1 MGSIEDDV
9 QHVDV
14 LIVGGGPVGL
24 VCAYQLARTLASP
37 RTCIKIIEKHPKS
50 AQDQYGRAITLFP
63 RTSEM
68 LDQLGLADELA
79 QHCFACRETVSY
91 DAAGNQVDGR
101 GWAFM
106 EQMKDTAWDFSLVL
120 RQKYQEEIFRHA
132 LRELGVELDAP
143 QALVGLHVDASVPL
157 GGYRVSA
164 TLESGT
170 TVKCK
175 YLVGADGGRSTVRRL
190 VDIPFDGSSSDDRW
204 VRIDGHVSTNLPKPR
219 SYCAIESP
227 THGNVLWAALDH
239 GATRIGYAFTPERQK
254 GHQTFDEGAAV
265 AEAVAA
271 VKPFELSF
279 TRVDWWTIYS
289 VGQRV
294 ARRFSA
300 HDCVFLAGDA
310 CHTHSSGAAQGMNTG
325 IHDAVNLAWKL
336 SLVLRRLAHPQL
348 LHTYEAERRPNVER
362 LLAYDRD
369 IARLMTLQL
378 PEGWTGD
385 PAADPNVV
393 LGDVMAAAASF
404 SSGLGI
410 SYAADGL
417 LNVQH
422 PTAPPSSPASSSS
435 SPPPP
440 VPRPGHRAP
449 DVPLRK
455 PGTLEPTRLH
465 RETPNRAIFHVLVFV
480 GERCS
485 ATVAS
490 YHAFCAALEASPFLL
505 PPSPSP
511 RHASSAAAATPP
523 PPIAFLTIPARP
535 GPSPWELL
543 GGRGP
548 VGDGVAGVSSKVFFD
563 SVEVKAHER
572 YGVDVRQ
579 GAVYVLRPDGWVGTV
594 LELERGEEAV
604 KGLEAYFGRFLLRG
618 RGGATARL

>member
-1 MGSIEDDV
+1 MGSIEDSIH
-9 QHVDV
+9 HVDV

-24 VCAYQLARTLASP
+24 ITAYQLARTLPS
-37 RTCIKIIEKHPKS
+37 IMIIEKHAKS

-68 LDQLGLADELA
+68 LDQLGLADKLA

-91 DAAGNQVDGR
+91 DALGNEVHAR

-106 EQMKDTAWDFSLVL
+106 EQMKDTAWDFALVL
-120 RQKYQEEIFRHA
+120 RQKYQEEIFRRA
-132 LRELGVELDAP
+132 LRELGVELHAP
-143 QALVGLHVDASVPL
+143 ATLVGLHIDESIPP

-164 TLESGT
+164 TVEHVGV
-170 TVKCK
+170 VKCK
-175 YLVGADGGRSTVRRL
+175 YLIGADGGRSTVRRL
-190 VDIPFDGSSSDDRW
+190 LDIPFDGSSTDDRW

-239 GATRIGYAFTPERQK
+239 GATRIGYAFTLEREK
-254 GHQTFDEGAAV
+254 RYPVFDQAAAI

-271 VKPFELSF
+271 VKPFDLSF
-279 TRVDWWTIYS
+279 TTVDWWTIYA

-294 ARRFSA
+294 ARRFFTNE
-300 HDCVFLAGDA
+300 CVFLAGDS

-336 SLVLRRLAHPQL
+336 SLVLRGLAHPKL
-348 LHTYEAERRPNVER
+348 LRTYEAERRPNVEK
-362 LLAYDRD
+362 LIAYDRD
-369 IARLMTLQL
+369 IARLMTMQL
-378 PEGWTGD
+378 PDGWTGD
-385 PAADPNVV
+385 PAADPNIV
-393 LGDVMAAAASF
+393 LGQVMADAASF

-410 SYAADGL
+410 SYEPDGL
-417 LNVQH
+417 LNVVSPQH
-422 PTAPPSSPASSSS
+422 PPSPA
-435 SPPPP
+435 PTTTPGHPH
-440 VPRPGHRAP
+440 PGHRAP

-465 RETPNRAIFHVLVFV
+465 RETPNAATFYVLIFV
-480 GERCS
+480 GDS
-485 ATVAS
+485 TAT
-490 YHAFCAALEASPFLL
+490 CTTTTTTTTTPPP

-511 RHASSAAAATPP
+511 YHAFCTALDRSPLFFPPHPTNQSGSNATAPP
-523 PPIAFLTIPARP
+523 TSFLTILPRA

-548 VGDGVAGVSSKVFFD
+548 PGDQILGVSSSSSSSKVLFD
-563 SVEVKAHER
+563 SADMAAHKR
-572 YGVDVRQ
+572 YVDGGGTSG

-594 LELERGEEAV
+594 VGLGAEGVAVLEG
-604 KGLEAYFGRFLLRG
+604 YFGGLAHG
-618 RGGATARL
+618 

>member
-1 MGSIEDDV
+1 MSIEDTV

-24 VCAYQLARTLASP
+24 ISAYQLARTLPSP
-37 RTCIKIIEKHPKS
+37 STSIKIIEKHPKS

-68 LDQLGLADELA
+68 LDQLGLADQLA

-91 DAAGNQVDGR
+91 DAAGNEVQGR

-106 EQMKDTAWDFSLVL
+106 EHMNDTAWDFSLVL
-120 RQKYQEEIFRHA
+120 RQKYQEQIFRNA

-143 QALVGLHVDASVPL
+143 VELVDLRIDESVPP
-157 GGYRVSA
+157 GGCRVCA
-164 TLESGT
+164 TLEDSSRTLT

-175 YLVGADGGRSTVRRL
+175 YLIGADGGRSTVRRL
-190 VDIPFDGSSSDDRW
+190 LDVPFDGSSTDDRW
-204 VRIDGHVSTNLPKPR
+204 VRIDGHITTNLPKPR

-254 GHQTFDEGAAV
+254 GYAVFDEAAAV
-265 AEAVAA
+265 AEAIAA
-271 VKPFELSF
+271 VKPFELAF

-294 ARRFSA
+294 ARHFFLR
-300 HDCVFLAGDA
+300 DCVFLAGDS

-325 IHDAVNLAWKL
+325 LHDAVNLAWKL
-336 SLVLRRLAHPQL
+336 SLVLRRAANPQL
-348 LHTYEAERRPNVER
+348 LRTYEAERRPNVVR
-362 LLAYDRD
+362 LIDYDRD
-369 IARLMTLQL
+369 IARLMTMQL

-393 LGDVMAAAASF
+393 LGEVMAAAAAF

-410 SYAADGL
+410 FYEPDGL
-417 LNVQH
+417 LNVVQQQQ
-422 PTAPPSSPASSSS
+422 PPAAEVASPPSLLLPIQ
-435 SPPPP
+435 
-440 VPRPGHRAP
+440 PGHRAP

-465 RETPNRAIFHVLVFV
+465 RETPNRALFHIVVFV
-480 GERCS
+480 GEPAA
-485 ATVAS
+485 ATTAA
-490 YHAFCAALEASPFLL
+490 YHAFCTALEASSLL
-505 PPSPSP
+505 FPPPTQPRSPIAYLAIP
-511 RHASSAAAATPP
+511 ASSGA
-523 PPIAFLTIPARP
+523 
-535 GPSPWELL
+535 SPWELL

-548 VGDGVAGVSSKVFFD
+548 PGAGLSGTSSRVLFD
-563 SVEVKAHER
+563 SPERAAHAR
-572 YGVDVRQ
+572 YGVDLQR
-579 GAVYVLRPDGWVGTV
+579 GAIYPF
-594 LELERGEEAV
+594 EER
-604 KGLEAYFGRFLLRG
+604 
-618 RGGATARL
+618 

>member
-1 MGSIEDDV
+1 MGSIGDDV

-37 RTCIKIIEKHPKS
+37 STCIKIIEKHPKS

-68 LDQLGLADELA
+68 LDQLGLADQLA

-120 RQKYQEEIFRHA
+120 RQKYQEEIFRKA
-132 LRELGVELDAP
+132 LRGLGVELDAP
-143 QALVGLHVDASVPL
+143 TTLVGLHVDTSVPL

-164 TLESGT
+164 TLDSGT

-190 VDIPFDGSSSDDRW
+190 LDIPFDGSSSDDRW

-254 GHQTFDEGAAV
+254 GHASFDQAAAV

-271 VKPFELSF
+271 VKPFELAF

-300 HDCVFLAGDA
+300 HDCAFLAGDS

-336 SLVLRRLAHPQL
+336 SLALRRLAHPRL
-348 LHTYEAERRPNVER
+348 LLRTYEAERRPNVER

-378 PEGWTGD
+378 PEHWTGD

-393 LGDVMAAAASF
+393 LGDVMAQAASF

-410 SYAADGL
+410 SYAPDGL
-417 LNVQH
+417 LNVEAQNHHHHH
-422 PTAPPSSPASSSS
+422 P
-435 SPPPP
+435 
-440 VPRPGHRAP
+440 VRPGQRAP
-449 DVPLRK
+449 DVALRK

-465 RETPNRAIFHVLVFV
+465 RETPNRAVFHVVVFA
-480 GERCS
+480 GEPAA

-490 YHAFCAALEASPFLL
+490 YRAFCAALEASPLLL
-505 PPSPSP
+505 PLSTSPQHSN
-511 RHASSAAAATPP
+511 SNSNNQTNATPQP
-523 PPIAFLTIPARP
+523 PPIAFLTIPARD
-535 GPSPWELL
+535 GPSAWELL

-548 VGDGVAGVSSKVFFD
+548 PGADVLPGISSNVFFD
-563 SVEVKAHER
+563 TAETAAHAR
-572 YGVDVRQ
+572 YGVGLRR

-594 LELERGEEAV
+594 LPLGRGGVA
-604 KGLEAYFGRFLLRG
+604 GLEAYFGAFLVLGGGGG
-618 RGGATARL
+618 RARL